1 MNIREMNCDRG
12 SITIDMR
19 DTELRTLTNLLCK
32 ARKHIEF
39 SVDELAINAKLF
51 IAITIRHHGMIPEFE
66 REHINELFRM
76 ANEKMDGKDG
86 EGK

>member
-1 MNIREMNCDRG
+1 MNVREMNCNTG
-12 SITIDMR
+12 SITVTMR

-32 ARKHIEF
+32 ARKHVDF
-39 SVDELAINAKLF
+39 SADEYAMNAKLF
-51 IAITIRHHGMIPEFE
+51 TLITILHHGMIPKFE

-76 ANEKMDGKDG
+76 ADGKDG

>member
-1 MNIREMNCDRG
+1 MEIREMNCDRG
-12 SITIDMR
+12 SITVTMR

-39 SVDELAINAKLF
+39 SADEYAINAKLF
-51 IAITIRHHGMIPEFE
+51 TAITILHHGKIPKFE

-76 ANEKMDGKDG
+76 ADEKDG
-86 EGK
+86 DAE